1 MRFCH
6 RILRGD
12 SRRRRGFIATCAV
25 VFYCCRLFPRP
36 RGPCMR
42 TVFAFFGF
50 SSLRLPFFSLFF
62 FLSFFFSSSSSS
74 FFFLP
79 GRLIVSAVLMPRLC
93 FPSPRVV
100 ESRWSV
106 PLDAVKKILFSSR
119 LCGVRA
125 DCVLHGNVLIKIDF
139 SRCVVRLVTLRLW
152 FMRFKLRA
160 GFLPLQRAQ
169 LSFAVS
175 FF

>member
-74 FFFLP
+74 FFFFARPPNCLGRSHAETLLP
-79 GRLIVSAVLMPRLC
+79 H
-93 FPSPRVV
+93 SPR
-100 ESRWSV
+100 RGKY
-106 PLDAVKKILFSSR
+106 VKRAARRGEKDTFFFEALRCTRR
-119 LCGVRA
+119 L
-125 DCVLHGNVLIKIDF
+125 
-139 SRCVVRLVTLRLW
+139 
-152 FMRFKLRA
+152 RFAR
-160 GFLPLQRAQ
+160 
-169 LSFAVS
+169 
-175 FF
+175 

>member
-36 RGPCMR
+36 RGSCMR

-50 SSLRLPFFSLFF
+50 SSLRLPFFL
-62 FLSFFFSSSSSS
+62 FLSFLLLSF

-93 FPSPRVV
+93 SPTRAV

-106 PLDAVKKILFSSR
+106 PFDAEKKILFSSR
-119 LCGVRA
+119 LRGVCV

-139 SRCVVRLVTLRLW
+139 SRCCPTCYVAPVIYA
-152 FMRFKLRA
+152 F
-160 GFLPLQRAQ
+160 
-169 LSFAVS
+169 
-175 FF
+175 